1 MDVSTQHYFQAKKI
15 LGYQTNVRVGEMSFD
30 DLQKKFIDKM
40 QREKDRAQREKEKNM
55 NSNEVTHSFIH
66 SDGNHNPTHKY

>member
-1 MDVSTQHYFQAKKI
+1 
-15 LGYQTNVRVGEMSFD
+15 MSFD

-66 SDGNHNPTHKY
+66 ADSNHNGITQPKCYIIQYF